1 MLYSYKSVYANLQLQ
16 QRYSKEKGTGT
27 SIGIAIVAAL
37 LINNFILLNAKV
49 PSGSMENTIMT
60 GDRLFGFRLS
70 YLMED
75 PKRGDIVIFKYPDNE
90 SINYIKRIIGLP
102 GETVTIKD
110 SKVYINDSTTPLK
123 EDYLKEEW
131 VIANDG
137 MQFQVPEG
145 CYFMM
150 GDNRNNSKDSRYWN
164 NTYVA
169 RDKILAK
176 AIFRYWGQILLIMNK
191 KTVWAAM
198 LTRFSFYFIRIILY
212 LCSCIDNCS
221 SCQICLDLIY
231 SVFLIRTICMYSNR
245 LACTKS

>member
-1 MLYSYKSVYANLQLQ
+1 MEQNNISEQENDLQMNEKKG
-16 QRYSKEKGTGT
+16 SKKTDEKESTAKT
-27 SIGIAIVAAL
+27 ILEYVISIGIAIVAAL

-110 SKVYINDSTTPLK
+110 SKVYINNSATPLK
-123 EDYLKEEW
+123 EDSRFF
-131 VIANDG
+131 ICNRG
-137 MQFQVPEG
+137 TIINMQFQVPEG

-176 AIFRYWGQILLIMNK
+176 AIFRYWGGFKLLTN
-191 KTVWAAM
+191 TAD
-198 LTRFSFYFIRIILY
+198 YE
-212 LCSCIDNCS
+212 
-221 SCQICLDLIY
+221 
-231 SVFLIRTICMYSNR
+231 
-245 LACTKS
+245 

>member
-27 SIGIAIVAAL
+27 HMEQNNISEQENDLQMIAIVAAL

-176 AIFRYWGQILLIMNK
+176 AIFRYWGGFKLLTN
-191 KTVWAAM
+191 TAD
-198 LTRFSFYFIRIILY
+198 YE
-212 LCSCIDNCS
+212 
-221 SCQICLDLIY
+221 
-231 SVFLIRTICMYSNR
+231 
-245 LACTKS
+245 

>member
-1 MLYSYKSVYANLQLQ
+1 MEQNNISEQENDLQMNEKKD
-16 QRYSKEKGTGT
+16 SKKTDEKESTAKT
-27 SIGIAIVAAL
+27 ILEYVISIGIAIVAAL

-110 SKVYINDSTTPLK
+110 SKVYINNSATPLK

-131 VIANDG
+131 VIAG
-137 MQFQVPEG
+137 MQFQVPDD

-164 NTYVA
+164 NTYVE

-176 AIFRYWGQILLIMNK
+176 AIFRYWGGFKLLTN
-191 KTVWAAM
+191 TAD
-198 LTRFSFYFIRIILY
+198 YE
-212 LCSCIDNCS
+212 
-221 SCQICLDLIY
+221 
-231 SVFLIRTICMYSNR
+231 
-245 LACTKS
+245 

>member
-1 MLYSYKSVYANLQLQ
+1 MEQNNISEQENDLQTNEKKDNKKTDE
-16 QRYSKEKGTGT
+16 KESTAKTILEYVI

-70 YLMED
+70 YLME
-75 PKRGDIVIFKYPDNE
+75 
-90 SINYIKRIIGLP
+90 
-102 GETVTIKD
+102 D

-176 AIFRYWGQILLIMNK
+176 AIFRYWGGFKLLTN
-191 KTVWAAM
+191 TAD
-198 LTRFSFYFIRIILY
+198 YE
-212 LCSCIDNCS
+212 
-221 SCQICLDLIY
+221 
-231 SVFLIRTICMYSNR
+231 
-245 LACTKS
+245 

>member
-1 MLYSYKSVYANLQLQ
+1 MKQNDFSEQENEMQTDMQDLDEFDADESEPAKDIKNKKDENSSPMRTVLEYVI
-16 QRYSKEKGTGT
+16 
-27 SIGIAIVAAL
+27 SIGIALVAAL

-70 YLMED
+70 YLFSD
-75 PKRGDIVIFKYPDNE
+75 PERGDIVIFKYPDNE

-102 GETVTIKD
+102 GETVTIK
-110 SKVYINDSTTPLK
+110 KGTVYINGSPLK

-131 VIANDG
+131 LIANDG
-137 MQFQVPEG
+137 MEFQVPEG
-145 CYFMM
+145 YYFMM

-176 AIFRYWGQILLIMNK
+176 AIFRYWGGFKLLTN
-191 KTVWAAM
+191 TAD
-198 LTRFSFYFIRIILY
+198 YE
-212 LCSCIDNCS
+212 
-221 SCQICLDLIY
+221 
-231 SVFLIRTICMYSNR
+231 
-245 LACTKS
+245 

>member
-1 MLYSYKSVYANLQLQ
+1 MEQNNISEQENDLQMNEKKGNKKTDE
-16 QRYSKEKGTGT
+16 KESTAKTILEYVI

-110 SKVYINDSTTPLK
+110 SKVYINNSATPLK
-123 EDYLKEEW
+123 EERWGKTILRKQQRDFTVPMRFPRI
-131 VIANDG
+131 VI
-137 MQFQVPEG
+137 
-145 CYFMM
+145 
-150 GDNRNNSKDSRYWN
+150 
-164 NTYVA
+164 
-169 RDKILAK
+169 L
-176 AIFRYWGQILLIMNK
+176 
-191 KTVWAAM
+191 
-198 LTRFSFYFIRIILY
+198 
-212 LCSCIDNCS
+212 
-221 SCQICLDLIY
+221 
-231 SVFLIRTICMYSNR
+231 
-245 LACTKS
+245 

>member
-1 MLYSYKSVYANLQLQ
+1 MLYSYKSVYANFQLQ
-16 QRYSKEKGTGT
+16 QCYSKEKGTGT
-27 SIGIAIVAAL
+27 HMEQ
-37 LINNFILLNAKV
+37 NNISEQENDLQTNEKKDNKKTDEKESTAKTIL
-49 PSGSMENTIMT
+49 EY

-176 AIFRYWGQILLIMNK
+176 AIFRYWGGFKLLTN
-191 KTVWAAM
+191 TAD
-198 LTRFSFYFIRIILY
+198 YE
-212 LCSCIDNCS
+212 
-221 SCQICLDLIY
+221 
-231 SVFLIRTICMYSNR
+231 
-245 LACTKS
+245 

>member
-1 MLYSYKSVYANLQLQ
+1 MEQNNISEQENDLQMNEKKG
-16 QRYSKEKGTGT
+16 SKKTDEKESTAKT
-27 SIGIAIVAAL
+27 ILEYVISIGIAIVAAL

-110 SKVYINDSTTPLK
+110 SKVYINNSATPLK

-137 MQFQVPEG
+137 MQFQEE
-145 CYFMM
+145 
-150 GDNRNNSKDSRYWN
+150 W
-164 NTYVA
+164 
-169 RDKILAK
+169 
-176 AIFRYWGQILLIMNK
+176 
-191 KTVWAAM
+191 
-198 LTRFSFYFIRIILY
+198 FSFA
-212 LCSCIDNCS
+212 
-221 SCQICLDLIY
+221 
-231 SVFLIRTICMYSNR
+231 VPSN
-245 LACTKS
+245 TSWMH

>member
-1 MLYSYKSVYANLQLQ
+1 MEQNNISEQENDLQMNEKKD
-16 QRYSKEKGTGT
+16 SKKTDEKESTAKT
-27 SIGIAIVAAL
+27 ILEYVISIGIAIVAAL

-110 SKVYINDSTTPLK
+110 SKVYINNSATPL
-123 EDYLKEEW
+123 
-131 VIANDG
+131 NDG

-176 AIFRYWGQILLIMNK
+176 AIFRYWGGFKLLTN
-191 KTVWAAM
+191 TAD
-198 LTRFSFYFIRIILY
+198 YE
-212 LCSCIDNCS
+212 
-221 SCQICLDLIY
+221 
-231 SVFLIRTICMYSNR
+231 
-245 LACTKS
+245 

>member
-1 MLYSYKSVYANLQLQ
+1 MEQNNISEQENDLQMNEKKG
-16 QRYSKEKGTGT
+16 SKKTDEKESTAKT
-27 SIGIAIVAAL
+27 ILEYVISIGIAIVAAL

-75 PKRGDIVIFKYPDNE
+75 PKR
-90 SINYIKRIIGLP
+90 IIGLP

-110 SKVYINDSTTPLK
+110 SKVYINNSATPLK

-176 AIFRYWGQILLIMNK
+176 AIFRYWGGFKLLTN
-191 KTVWAAM
+191 TAD
-198 LTRFSFYFIRIILY
+198 YE
-212 LCSCIDNCS
+212 
-221 SCQICLDLIY
+221 
-231 SVFLIRTICMYSNR
+231 
-245 LACTKS
+245 

>member
-1 MLYSYKSVYANLQLQ
+1 MEQNNISEQENDLQTNEKKDNKKTDE
-16 QRYSKEKGTGT
+16 KESTAKTILEYVI

-150 GDNRNNSKDSRYWN
+150 GDNRNYSLDARYWN
-164 NTYVA
+164 NPYISEDKMVAKVLFTYFPSF
-169 RDKILAK
+169 KI
-176 AIFRYWGQILLIMNK
+176 IH
-191 KTVWAAM
+191 
-198 LTRFSFYFIRIILY
+198 
-212 LCSCIDNCS
+212 
-221 SCQICLDLIY
+221 
-231 SVFLIRTICMYSNR
+231 
-245 LACTKS
+245 

>member
-1 MLYSYKSVYANLQLQ
+1 MEQNNISEQENDLQMNEKKGNKKTDE
-16 QRYSKEKGTGT
+16 KESTAKTILEYVI

-110 SKVYINDSTTPLK
+110 SKVYINNSATPLK
-123 EDYLKEEW
+123 EDYLKEEC

-164 NTYVA
+164 NTYVE

-176 AIFRYWGQILLIMNK
+176 AIFRYWGGFKLLTN
-191 KTVWAAM
+191 TAD
-198 LTRFSFYFIRIILY
+198 YE
-212 LCSCIDNCS
+212 
-221 SCQICLDLIY
+221 
-231 SVFLIRTICMYSNR
+231 
-245 LACTKS
+245 

>member
-1 MLYSYKSVYANLQLQ
+1 MEQNNISEQENDLQMNEKKG
-16 QRYSKEKGTGT
+16 SKKTDEKESTAKT
-27 SIGIAIVAAL
+27 ILEYVISIGIAIVAAL

-75 PKRGDIVIFKYPDNE
+75 PKRG
-90 SINYIKRIIGLP
+90 
-102 GETVTIKD
+102 
-110 SKVYINDSTTPLK
+110 
-123 EDYLKEEW
+123 
-131 VIANDG
+131 IANDG

-176 AIFRYWGQILLIMNK
+176 AIFRYWGGFKLLTN
-191 KTVWAAM
+191 TAD
-198 LTRFSFYFIRIILY
+198 YE
-212 LCSCIDNCS
+212 
-221 SCQICLDLIY
+221 
-231 SVFLIRTICMYSNR
+231 
-245 LACTKS
+245 

>member
-1 MLYSYKSVYANLQLQ
+1 MLYSYKSVYANFQLQ
-16 QRYSKEKGTGT
+16 QCYSKEKGTGT
-27 SIGIAIVAAL
+27 HMEQNNISEQENDLQTNEKKDNKKTDEKESTAKTILEYVISIGIAIVAAL

-110 SKVYINDSTTPLK
+110 SKVYINDSATPLK

-176 AIFRYWGQILLIMNK
+176 AIFRYWGGFKLLTN
-191 KTVWAAM
+191 TAD
-198 LTRFSFYFIRIILY
+198 YE
-212 LCSCIDNCS
+212 
-221 SCQICLDLIY
+221 
-231 SVFLIRTICMYSNR
+231 
-245 LACTKS
+245 

>member
-1 MLYSYKSVYANLQLQ
+1 MNVTEIRRPVDMERITTPELAQKFIDEQIALIKEQVGDKKVLLALSGGVDSSV
-16 QRYSKEKGTGT
+16 
-27 SIGIAIVAAL
+27 VAAL

-110 SKVYINDSTTPLK
+110 SKVYINNSATPLK

-150 GDNRNNSKDSRYWN
+150 GDNRNNSKDSRYWT

-176 AIFRYWGQILLIMNK
+176 AIFR
-191 KTVWAAM
+191 
-198 LTRFSFYFIRIILY
+198 
-212 LCSCIDNCS
+212 
-221 SCQICLDLIY
+221 
-231 SVFLIRTICMYSNR
+231 
-245 LACTKS
+245 

>member
-1 MLYSYKSVYANLQLQ
+1 MQ
-16 QRYSKEKGTGT
+16 QKDSSDQENTILTDLPNTEDSKGSGSKKKKKGENESPARTVLEYVI

-70 YLMED
+70 YLFSE
-75 PKRGDIVIFKYPDNE
+75 PERGDIVIFKYPADE
-90 SINYIKRIIGLP
+90 SVNYIKRIIGLP
-102 GETVTIKD
+102 GETVTIKKG
-110 SKVYINDSTTPLK
+110 KVYINHSDTPLK

-131 VIANDG
+131 LVLNDG
-137 MQFQVPEG
+137 MEFEVPEG
-145 CYFMM
+145 YYFMM

-176 AIFRYWGQILLIMNK
+176 AIFRYWGGFKLLTN
-191 KTVWAAM
+191 TAD
-198 LTRFSFYFIRIILY
+198 Y
-212 LCSCIDNCS
+212 D
-221 SCQICLDLIY
+221 
-231 SVFLIRTICMYSNR
+231 
-245 LACTKS
+245 

>member
-1 MLYSYKSVYANLQLQ
+1 MEQNNISEQENDLQMNEKKG
-16 QRYSKEKGTGT
+16 SKKTDEKESTAKT
-27 SIGIAIVAAL
+27 ILEYVISIGIAIVAAL

-110 SKVYINDSTTPLK
+110 SKVYINNSATPLK

-137 MQFQVPEG
+137 MQFR
-145 CYFMM
+145 FL
-150 GDNRNNSKDSRYWN
+150 R
-164 NTYVA
+164 A
-169 RDKILAK
+169 AIL
-176 AIFRYWGQILLIMNK
+176 
-191 KTVWAAM
+191 
-198 LTRFSFYFIRIILY
+198 
-212 LCSCIDNCS
+212 
-221 SCQICLDLIY
+221 
-231 SVFLIRTICMYSNR
+231 
-245 LACTKS
+245 